1 MPLAKPDAAVLMPD
15 NDSFR
20 TRSPVRVNYGLAHP
34 IVSGDLVLIRTPLC
48 NILTFASVSLGLAV
62 LSAKAQ
68 KPLAETYKPQ
78 AERLITASLADTDGY
93 ANLTYLCDHIGKRIS
108 GSEPLERAVAWS
120 ADLMRKE
127 GLANVTTQKV
137 MVPHWVRGRES
148 GAIIAP
154 VSKSLHLLGLGMSVA
169 TPAGGITADVVVVS
183 NFDDLKKL
191 DPAAVKGRIVLY
203 NAPYEGYG
211 KTVMYRVA
219 GPSQAAAMGAVAVL
233 VRSITPLAMQTP
245 HTGTLVYDQKQPKI
259 PAAAISLE
267 DAKML
272 ARLTTEGVPVK
283 VHLDMEAHM
292 EADAP
297 SANIMGEI
305 VGSEKP
311 DEVVVLGGHIDS
323 WDVGQGAQD
332 DGSGI
337 MATLEAV
344 NLIKKSGLYPKR
356 TIRIVFWVN
365 EENGDAG
372 GDAYAKALGD
382 KIGTQVAAI
391 EMDGGAEAP
400 IGYGYGSPG
409 RRRSTPGGPAPAPE
423 LTDEETRSLSLL
435 RDIATLLK
443 PIGADMIRPGGGGS
457 DIEPLM
463 IAGVPGLGE
472 MTTAAHYFDWHHTEA
487 DTLDKVDPV
496 EFRKNIASL
505 AVMTYILADMP
516 EKLAGHK
523 GPGTED

>member
-1 MPLAKPDAAVLMPD
+1 MKIRFATYLSSNRGFAFTTAAIVLAFSA
-15 NDSFR
+15 
-20 TRSPVRVNYGLAHP
+20 
-34 IVSGDLVLIRTPLC
+34 
-48 NILTFASVSLGLAV
+48 ASVLGQTA
-62 LSAKAQ
+62 AA
-68 KPLAETYKPQ
+68 KPLAEAYKPQ
-78 AERLITASLADTDGY
+78 ADKLIAAALSDTDGY

-108 GSEPLERAVAWS
+108 GSEPLDRAVAWS
-120 ADLMRKE
+120 ADLMRRE

-137 MVPHWVRGRES
+137 MVPHWVRGKES
-148 GAIIAP
+148 GAIVAP
-154 VSKSLHLLGLGMSVA
+154 VTKPLHMLGLGMSVA
-169 TPAGGITADVVVVS
+169 TPVGGLTADIVVVS
-183 NFDDLKKL
+183 TFDELEAL
-191 DPAAVKGRIVLY
+191 GEGGVKGKIVVF

-219 GPSQAAAMGAVAVL
+219 GPSQAAALGAVAVL

-245 HTGTLVYDQKQPKI
+245 HTGTLVYDAKLPKI

-267 DAKML
+267 DAMML
-272 ARLTTEGVPVK
+272 ARLAKEGTPVK

-305 VGSEKP
+305 VGTEHP
-311 DEVVVLGGHIDS
+311 EEVVVLGGHIDS

-344 NLIKKSGLYPKR
+344 NLIKKSGLAPKR

-365 EENGDAG
+365 EENGEAG
-372 GDAYAKALGD
+372 GEVYAKALGD
-382 KIGTQVAAI
+382 KVLTQIAAI
-391 EMDGGAEAP
+391 EMDGGAETP
-400 IGYGYGSPG
+400 VGYGYGSSGFGGFRNAKPG
-409 RRRSTPGGPAPAPE
+409 QVPAPPA
-423 LTDEETRSLSLL
+423 LSAEEQHSLELL
-435 RDIATLLK
+435 RQIGTLLK
-443 PIGADMIRPGGGGS
+443 PVGADTIRPGGGGS

-463 IAGVPGLGE
+463 TAGVPGLGE

-487 DTLDKVDPV
+487 DTLDKVDPL

-505 AVMTYILADMP
+505 AVMTYVLADMP